1 MKHSLLVLCLAFSS
15 ATVEASGIFTL
26 TGVDTTRGANLSYY
40 HNGVTSGGFAGVILG
55 NFNGI
60 SANPLFCVDL
70 YTDINYASYNSTQ
83 LAPRIIRNEDRV
95 AWLYIN
101 QISTVVSQDTGLAFQ
116 LAIWD
121 IVHDG
126 GDGLVAGAGL
136 VNISATSISGVTQTQ
151 IDLANAY
158 ILASQGKSVL
168 TGVAIYQNFD
178 MTTNAPAQNLIG
190 LAVPEPSTILMGAFG
205 VAVLSIARMRRK
217 GSNSEQLC
225 KEPDFLYSPQG

>member
-1 MKHSLLVLCLAFSS
+1 MSS
-15 ATVEASGIFTL
+15 TVQAAGTFTL
-26 TGVDTTRGANLSYY
+26 TSVDSTRGGNISYY

-55 NFNGI
+55 NYNGTNV
-60 SANPLFCVDL
+60 NPLFCVDL
-70 YTDINYASYNSTQ
+70 FTDIGYASYNSNP
-83 LAPRIIRNEDRV
+83 LAPRIVRHEERA

-101 QISTVVSQDTGLAFQ
+101 RLSTVVSKDTGLAFQ

-136 VNISATSISGVTQTQ
+136 INISATSITGVTQTQ

-168 TGVAIYQNFD
+168 TGVSIYQNFSQANG
-178 MTTNAPAQNLIG
+178 TPAQDLIG
-190 LAVPEPSTILMGAFG
+190 ALAPVPESSTILMGAFG
-205 VAVLSIARMRRK
+205 MAVLTLARMKGK
-217 GSNSEQLC
+217 GSNSEQPC
-225 KEPDFLYSPQG
+225 RVPDSLSFPQG